1 MNHNLVKRA
10 LSGLTALLALVAFS
24 TSLAAGELSA
34 EAINEAKWSSR
45 ADSDEEDE
53 NRAFI
58 AALQVQLDRAGFS
71 VGVIDGYAGENLKKA
86 VSAYQAAR
94 GEKETGE
101 ASESHWSDLRRRF
114 ARPFLTEYTITKQ
127 DLDGPFSPD
136 LPDDFAKLA
145 RLDRLGFS
153 DVVEMLAERFHMDR
167 DLMESLNKNA
177 NFAEAGTTIHV
188 ADPGR
193 NVEDTEIIRIRVDRA
208 EGSVRG
214 YDKSDR
220 LIVHY
225 PATIGSKTNPS
236 PSGTHEVLT
245 VAMNPTYSYNPDTNF
260 TQGHNTAPLTLPPG
274 PNGPVGSVWI
284 DLSEPTYGIHGTA
297 DPALI
302 DKNNSHGCVRLTNWD
317 AEELARI
324 VKKGASVHFAGT

>member
-1 MNHNLVKRA
+1 MDGIIVKRA
-10 LSGLTALLALVAFS
+10 LAALLALAAFS
-24 TSLAAGELSA
+24 NSAAAGELSA
-34 EAINEAKWSSR
+34 QAINEAKWSSW
-45 ADSDEEDE
+45 ADTDAEKE

-71 VGVIDGYAGENLKKA
+71 VSVIDGYAGENLRKA

-94 GEKETGE
+94 GEAETGE
-101 ASESHWSDLRRRF
+101 PGEALWNDLRRRF
-114 ARPFLTEYTITKQ
+114 ARPFMTEYSLTDQ
-127 DLDGPFSPD
+127 DLEGPFYPD
-136 LPDDFAKLA
+136 LPEDYAKLA
-145 RLDRLGFS
+145 RLDQLGYA

-167 DLMESLNKNA
+167 DLLEALNRNA

-193 NVEDTEIIRIRVDRA
+193 NIEDTEIVRIRVDKA
-208 EGSVRG
+208 DGSVRG

-220 LIVHY
+220 LVVHY

-236 PSGTHEVLT
+236 PSGTHKVLT
-245 VAMNPTYSYNPDTNF
+245 VAMNPTYSYDPDTNF
-260 TQGHNTAPLTLPPG
+260 KQGDNTEPLTIPPG

-297 DPALI
+297 EPALI

-324 VKKGASVHFAGT
+324 VTEGASVQFSEN